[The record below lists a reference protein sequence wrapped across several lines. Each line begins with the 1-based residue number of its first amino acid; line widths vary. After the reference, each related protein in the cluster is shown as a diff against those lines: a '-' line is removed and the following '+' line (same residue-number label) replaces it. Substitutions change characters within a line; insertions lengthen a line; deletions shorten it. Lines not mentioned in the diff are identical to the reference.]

1 LLNLETMDRYSYATG
16 TVGGNIAI
24 RELVDK
30 TKWTRKLRGPN
41 IYPRIALRDVFM
53 NTRFGG
59 RQRPN
64 FEIRGWVQLGDDGVK
79 ALPTPK
85 PTPLPPMPGVKEVPE
100 PTLAEHMQ
108 DELPPFDDP
117 LPGGS
122 PMPAPKPAAPS
133 VHPMEP
139 KPHVVTKKGTVKFA
153 GNRR

>member
-1 LLNLETMDRYSYATG
+1 MDRYTFPTG
-16 TVGGNIAI
+16 TVGGSIAI

-30 TKWTRKLRGPN
+30 TNWVRRVRGSG
-41 IYPRIALRDVFM
+41 IYARVALRDVFM
-53 NTRFGG
+53 NTKFGG
-59 RQRPN
+59 RQRPH
-64 FEIRGWVQLGDDGVK
+64 FEIKGWVQLGDDGAK

-117 LPGGS
+117 LPESVGGS
-122 PMPAPKPAAPS
+122 PKPPPKPAAPS